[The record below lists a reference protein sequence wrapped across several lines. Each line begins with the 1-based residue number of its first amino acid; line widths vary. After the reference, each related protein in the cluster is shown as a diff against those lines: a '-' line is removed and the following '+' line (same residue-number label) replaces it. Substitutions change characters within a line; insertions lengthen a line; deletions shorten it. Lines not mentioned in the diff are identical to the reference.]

1 MSFAA
6 PSPGFSDHNW
16 EGQPPSATEMD
27 RRVETWRGTV
37 GLSVLLAV
45 VTLLVYAQACRF
57 GCVLIDDPLYISAN
71 PTVQAGLSLR
81 NVGWSFRTFCDGNWI
96 PLTLLSLMLD
106 SNLYGEHPG
115 GFHFTNVV
123 LHTLNTVLVF
133 LFLAKATNRKLLS
146 ALVAALFALHPLH
159 VESVAWIAER
169 KDVLSVF
176 FGLLC
181 LLAYVRFAKREDP
194 RALLGCFLLFVCSL
208 LSKATLVTL
217 PFLLL
222 LLDYWPLHRM
232 RRRDGTP
239 LLSPEAES
247 KDETARDATPMATRS
262 TFQLVME
269 KVPFLAVAVAFSVV
283 TVVAQSTAY
292 AVQNLET
299 IPLRIRLANAAV
311 AYVTYLD
318 KTFYPHNLAVFYPH
332 PGNQLDGSTVWASL
346 AILAAVTTCAVIWW
360 RRLPYLFVGW
370 AWFLGT
376 LVPMI
381 GIVQV
386 GSQQMADR
394 YTYFPL
400 IGFFFAL
407 VWTVWS
413 LLGPFVAPGTGLAR
427 LLTAAVL
434 VGLTALAAMTCW
446 QISFWHDD
454 VALFSYAAA
463 SAADNTFVRNKL
475 GCALIA
481 QGKPREA
488 ITEFERAAR
497 LEPRSVEPEYN
508 LGVVLAQLGEF
519 DQAIAHYRKAIAIND
534 LHAGAHN
541 NLGLLES
548 SRGQFGAAKAQ
559 LRRAIEISPDYADAH
574 MNLALICLKS
584 GDAAGAILSARH
596 ALELQPRLTTSHL
609 IIARALEGQGRTRE
623 AIRQLQDALT
633 TSPNDAGLRTEL
645 ARLLSESNSPAPH

>member
-1 MSFAA
+1 MV
-6 PSPGFSDHNW
+6 
-16 EGQPPSATEMD
+16 
-27 RRVETWRGTV
+27 RRVDTRRRLI
-37 GLSVLLAV
+37 GLAVLLAV
-45 VTLLVYAQACRF
+45 VTLLVYAQACWF
-57 GCVLIDDPLYISAN
+57 GCVLIDDPAYISNN

-81 NVGWSFRTFCDGNWI
+81 NVGWSFSTFCDGNWI

-106 SNLYGEHPG
+106 SNLYGAHPG

-123 LHTLNTVLVF
+123 LHVLNTVLVF
-133 LFLAKATNRKLLS
+133 LFLAKATNRKLPS

-181 LLAYVRFAKREDP
+181 LLAYLRFAQRED
-194 RALLGCFLLFVCSL
+194 RWALLGCFLLFVCSL

-217 PFLLL
+217 PFVLF
-222 LLDYWPLHRM
+222 LLDYWPLRRM
-232 RRRDGTP
+232 RHRNGTP
-239 LLSPEAES
+239 FLPPESES
-247 KDETARDATPMATRS
+247 NDERAQATPIATRS
-262 TFQLVME
+262 TFQLLIE
-269 KVPFLAVAVAFSVV
+269 KLPFLAVAVAFSVV
-283 TVVAQSTAY
+283 TVFAQSTAY

-299 IPLRIRLANAAV
+299 MPLRIRLANAAV
-311 AYVTYLD
+311 AYVAYLD

-332 PGNQLDGSTVWASL
+332 PGNQLHGSTVWVSL
-346 AILAAVTTCAVIWW
+346 AVLAAVTMCAVISW

-370 AWFLGT
+370 AWYLGT

-400 IGFFFAL
+400 IGVFLAL

-413 LLGPFVAPGTGLAR
+413 LFRPFVAPRTGWAR
-427 LLTAAVL
+427 LLKAAV
-434 VGLTALAAMTCW
+434 VAGLTALAAMTCW
-446 QISFWHDD
+446 QISIWHDD
-454 VALFSYAAA
+454 VALFSHAAA

-475 GCALIA
+475 GCALLV
-481 QGKPREA
+481 QGKLREA
-488 ITEFERAAR
+488 VQEFERAAH

-508 LGVVLAQLGEF
+508 LGVALAQLGEF

-548 SRGQFGAAKAQ
+548 SRGQFAAAKAQ
-559 LRRAIEISPDYADAH
+559 LRRAIEISPDYADAQ

-584 GDAAGAILSARH
+584 GDAAGAISSARH
-596 ALELQPRLTTSHL
+596 ALELQPRLTTCHL
-609 IIARALEGQGRTRE
+609 IIARALDGQGRTQE
-623 AIRQLQDALT
+623 ALHELQGALT

-645 ARLLSESNSPAPH
+645 ARLLSESGRPTPH

>member
-6 PSPGFSDHNW
+6 PSSDSSDHNW
-16 EGQPPSATEMD
+16 EGQRLSTTEID
-27 RRVETWRGTV
+27 RRVEFWRGPI

-57 GCVLIDDPLYISAN
+57 GCVLIDDPAYISAN
-71 PTVQAGLSLR
+71 PTVQAGLSFR
-81 NVGWSFRTFCDGNWI
+81 NVGWSFSTFCDGNWI

-106 SNLYGEHPG
+106 SDLYGAHPG
-115 GFHFTNVV
+115 GFHFTNIV
-123 LHTLNTVLVF
+123 LHVLNTVLVF
-133 LFLAKATNRKLLS
+133 LVLAKATNRQLPS

-181 LLAYVRFAKREDP
+181 LLAYVRFAKRQDR

-232 RRRDGTP
+232 RRRNGTP
-239 LLSPEAES
+239 LLPAES
-247 KDETARDATPMATRS
+247 ESEDETARDATSMATRS
-262 TFQLVME
+262 TFQLVAE
-269 KVPFLAVAVAFSVV
+269 KIPFFAVAVAFSVV
-283 TVVAQSTAY
+283 AVFAQMTAY

-299 IPLRIRLANAAV
+299 MPLRIRLANAAV
-311 AYVTYLD
+311 AYVAYLG
-318 KTFYPHNLAVFYPH
+318 KTFYPHNLAVYYPH
-332 PGNQLDGSTVWASL
+332 PGGDLDWPIVWASL
-346 AILAAVTTCAVIWW
+346 TILATVTTCAVIWC

-400 IGFFFAL
+400 IGIFLAL

-413 LLGPFVAPGTGLAR
+413 LLRPFVAPGTGWAR
-427 LLTAAVL
+427 LLKAAVIA
-434 VGLTALAAMTCW
+434 GLMALAAMTCW
-446 QISFWHDD
+446 QVSNWHDD
-454 VALFSYAAA
+454 VSLFSHAVA

-475 GCALIA
+475 GCALLV
-481 QGKPREA
+481 QGKLREA
-488 ITEFERAAR
+488 VQEFERAAR
-497 LEPRSVEPEYN
+497 LEPRSIDPEYN
-508 LGVVLAQLGEF
+508 LGTVLAQLGEF

-541 NLGLLES
+541 NLGLLECD
-548 SRGQFGAAKAQ
+548 RGQFAAAKAQ
-559 LRRAIEISPDYADAH
+559 LRRAIEINPDYAEAH
-574 MNLALICLKS
+574 MNLALVCLKS
-584 GDAAGAILSARH
+584 GDAAGAISSARH
-596 ALELQPRLTTSHL
+596 ALELQPHLTTSNL
-609 IIARALEGQGRTRE
+609 IIARALDGQGRTQE
-623 AIRQLQDALT
+623 AIRQLREALT
-633 TSPNDAGLRTEL
+633 TSPSDSRLQTEL

>member
-1 MSFAA
+1 
-6 PSPGFSDHNW
+6 
-16 EGQPPSATEMD
+16 MD
-27 RRVETWRGTV
+27 RRVATRRGLV

-45 VTLLVYAQACRF
+45 VTLLVYAQACWF
-57 GCVLIDDPLYISAN
+57 GCVLIDDPAYISNN

-81 NVGWSFRTFCDGNWI
+81 NVGWSFSTFCDGNWI

-106 SNLYGEHPG
+106 SDLYGAHPG

-123 LHTLNTVLVF
+123 LHVLNTVLVF
-133 LFLAKATNRKLLS
+133 LFLAKATNRKLPS

-169 KDVLSVF
+169 KDVLSIF

-181 LLAYVRFAKREDP
+181 LLAYVRYAKREN
-194 RALLGCFLLFVCSL
+194 RWALLGCFLLFVCSL

-217 PFLLL
+217 PFLLF
-222 LLDYWPLHRM
+222 LLDYWPLRRM
-232 RRRDGTP
+232 RGRNGTP
-239 LLSPEAES
+239 LLPPESES
-247 KDETARDATPMATRS
+247 EDERARDATPTRS
-262 TFQLVME
+262 TFQLLIE

-283 TVVAQSTAY
+283 TVFAQSTAY

-299 IPLRIRLANAAV
+299 MPLRNRLANAAV

-332 PGNQLDGSTVWASL
+332 PGSQLDRSTVWASL
-346 AILAAVTTCAVIWW
+346 AILAAVTTCAIIWW

-370 AWFLGT
+370 AWYLGT

-400 IGFFFAL
+400 IGVFLTL

-413 LLGPFVAPGTGLAR
+413 LLRPFVAPGTGWAR
-427 LLTAAVL
+427 FLKTAVVA
-434 VGLTALAAMTCW
+434 GLTALAAMTCW
-446 QISFWHDD
+446 QISIWHND
-454 VALFSYAAA
+454 VALFSHAAA

-475 GCALIA
+475 GCALLA

-488 ITEFERAAR
+488 VQEFERAAH

-508 LGVVLAQLGEF
+508 LGVALAQLGEF

-534 LHAGAHN
+534 LHASAHN

-548 SRGQFGAAKAQ
+548 SRGQFAAAKAQ
-559 LRRAIEISPDYADAH
+559 LHRAIEISPDYAEAQ
-574 MNLALICLKS
+574 MNLALVCLKS

-596 ALELQPRLTTSHL
+596 ALELQPDLTNCHL
-609 IIARALEGQGRTRE
+609 IIARALDGQGRSQE
-623 AIRQLQDALT
+623 AIRQLQEALT

-645 ARLLSESNSPAPH
+645 ARLLSESSSPTPH